1 MQCLALHG
9 QGRLDQ
15 LPAGDLAYVKLV
27 GRLRGGTVAA
37 AGGPCPRATEQE
49 VEEFFAPYDRWAAL
63 AGIHALVGAGS
74 TAAGRMAA

>member
-27 GRLRGGTVAA
+27 GRIREGHPFG
-37 AGGPCPRATEQE
+37 RASESE
-49 VEEFFAPYDRWAAL
+49 VEDFFAPYAPWAGL
-63 AGIHALVGAGS
+63 AGLHALGAA
-74 TAAGRMAA
+74 AAGVPARMAA